1 MNQIWKML
9 RKSDGFPIL
18 TVSAENGDLCSLL
31 LHLLW
36 IIQTEEVMDPGFRK
50 MKI

>member
-1 MNQIWKML
+1 ML
-9 RKSDGFPIL
+9 RNTDGFPIL
-18 TVSAENGDLCSLL
+18 PVSAENCDLCSVL

-36 IIQTEEVMDPGFRK
+36 IIQTEEVMDLGFIK